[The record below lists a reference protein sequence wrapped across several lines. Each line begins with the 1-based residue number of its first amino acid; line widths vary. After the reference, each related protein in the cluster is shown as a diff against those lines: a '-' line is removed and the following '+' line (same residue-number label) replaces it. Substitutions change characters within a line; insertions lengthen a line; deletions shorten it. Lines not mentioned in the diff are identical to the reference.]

1 MTIFKGAPGGSR
13 MKHSRWFSKWSIL
26 PAVAVTMVA
35 ALVVGGSAALFT
47 DTETSNDSTF
57 TSWTSTQWTQTS
69 QADFNAGVLSG
80 TNTSLSLNNV
90 ILSAGAG
97 SGANMILLW
106 DGVSAPSG
114 WTFLSDAGGAFNNR
128 FPRGAATYGGTGGVA
143 THTHTV
149 GLVSL
154 GAPATTAVSGSG
166 TNRSAVGHTHAL
178 ASGSTVAASN
188 LPSYRNLRVI
198 TSTGVPT
205 TIPAGAIAIFDT
217 TPPSGWTRYS
227 TQDNYFV
234 RGAATAGGTGGANT
248 HTHSTSISLA
258 AASGNQAVSTTN
270 PRTAVATNTHTH
282 ATSSG
287 TTDGPDSRPPFITVI
302 LAKADSATAIPAGM
316 IAMFNASPSGDWSIV
331 SGSGGDFNGRFI
343 VGSSSYGTTGG
354 AGTHS
359 HANLPIA
366 SAVPTGTGN
375 ASTTSPT
382 ASVASSTHTH
392 SVTVSFGAPSTTS
405 LPPYV
410 DVIFA
415 KALYAASGTIAS
427 QVLDTTVTG
436 SRWDALFWDESLATG
451 TDITFEVRASDESF
465 AKDASDVSYPWT
477 SAGGTSPVLAG
488 LTSGR
493 YKQWRATLTSDGS
506 QTNTPTLQEVRV
518 FYYGG

>member
-1 MTIFKGAPGGSR
+1 
-13 MKHSRWFSKWSIL
+13 MKHSKWFSKWFIL
-26 PAVAVTMVA
+26 PAVAVTMIA
-35 ALVVGGSAALFT
+35 TLVVGGSAAFFT

-80 TNTSLSLNNV
+80 TNTSLSPDNV

-97 SGANMILLW
+97 SGANMILFW
-106 DGVSAPSG
+106 DGGGAAPSG
-114 WTFLSDAGGAFNNR
+114 WAYLSNAGGAFNNR
-128 FPRGAATYGGTGGVA
+128 FPRGAAIPGGTGGA
-143 THTHTV
+143 TTHTHTV
-149 GLVSL
+149 SLVSL

-188 LPSYRNLRVI
+188 LPSYRDVRVI

-217 TPPSGWTRYS
+217 TPPSGWTCLS
-227 TQDNYFV
+227 NAGGAFDNLFP
-234 RGAATAGGTGGANT
+234 RGAATYGGTGGANT

-258 AASGNQAVSTTN
+258 TASGNQAVSTTN
-270 PRTAVATNTHTH
+270 PRVAVATNNHTH
-282 ATSSG
+282 GTSSG
-287 TTDGPDSRPPFITVI
+287 TTDAPDSRPPFITVI
-302 LAKADSATAIPAGM
+302 LAKADSATAIPVGM
-316 IAMFNASPSGDWSIV
+316 IAMFDASPTGDWSV
-331 SGSGGDFNGRFI
+331 LSAFNSRFI
-343 VGSSSYGTTGG
+343 VGSSSYGTIGG

-359 HANLPIA
+359 HANLPIT
-366 SAVPTGTGN
+366 SAVPSATGN

-382 ASVASSTHTH
+382 ASVASGTHTH

-405 LPPYV
+405 LPPYR

-427 QVLDTTVTG
+427 QVLNTTVDG

-477 SAGGTSPVLAG
+477 SIGGTSPVLTG

-493 YKQWRATLTSDGS
+493 YKQWRATLTSNGS